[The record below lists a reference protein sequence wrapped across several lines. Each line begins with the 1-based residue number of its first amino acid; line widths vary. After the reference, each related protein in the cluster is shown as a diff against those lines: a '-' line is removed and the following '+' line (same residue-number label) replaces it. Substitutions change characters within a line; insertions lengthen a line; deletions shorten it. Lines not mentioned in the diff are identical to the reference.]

1 MEVKDPYWLFILTLP
16 TLSVPPS
23 SHHLGLKSAE
33 TLVILHKIN
42 IGSEYPLS
50 LYTFS
55 TSNQFTCFA
64 PNICADVFVL
74 LIAATLAVFS
84 NNLIDM
90 RKAYFYVCY
99 FVRSNESS
107 GLAGLSF
114 LYHEPGRSEKA
125 RGRDACSDR
134 QGIL

>member
-1 MEVKDPYWLFILTLP
+1 M
-16 TLSVPPS
+16 SPS

-42 IGSEYPLS
+42 IGPEYPLS

-55 TSNQFTCFA
+55 TSPINLHAFA
-64 PNICADVFVL
+64 PNVCADVFVL
-74 LIAATLAVFS
+74 LIAATPAVFS

-90 RKAYFYVCY
+90 RKAYLYVCY
-99 FVRSNESS
+99 FVRSYESS
-107 GLAGLSF
+107 RLAGLSF

-125 RGRDACSDR
+125 RGRDTCSDR